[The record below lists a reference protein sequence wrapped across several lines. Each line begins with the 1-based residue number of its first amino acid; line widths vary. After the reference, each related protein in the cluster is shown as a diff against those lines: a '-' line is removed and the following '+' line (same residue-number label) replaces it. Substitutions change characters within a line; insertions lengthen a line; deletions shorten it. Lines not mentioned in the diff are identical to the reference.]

1 MARPRIGRVSSLQQ
15 TKLFAGLLSAEL
27 RMLEQTS
34 HLQRFQPGEVIFKE
48 GDTGD
53 GLFIVDEGEVQ
64 ISVIVADG
72 QRRQLAKIGPG
83 DFFGEMAVLEAAP
96 RSASAGALTAAT
108 VRFIPS
114 AELFK
119 VLERAPKVAV
129 SLLREVSQR
138 LREFDDQ
145 FLQELIQA
153 ERLGLVGRF
162 TRSILH
168 DIKGPLTVISMAGEV
183 GCAPDTPPEM
193 RKISLKRIRTQVDR
207 MAQMINELM
216 EFTKGGRSQMVLAR
230 LDFTGYLNQILDEI
244 RQELRARRVEVVR
257 EGSLG
262 SVSLPFD
269 PHRLT
274 NVLWNL
280 VNNAL
285 DAMPDGGK
293 LIIRTNVTSTDLVVE
308 IEDTG
313 PGIAPEIAQRLFEPF
328 ATFGKARG
336 TGLGLSICKKII
348 EDHGGA
354 IRAISQPGR
363 GAIFQ
368 FTLPL
373 QRA

>member
-1 MARPRIGRVSSLQQ
+1 MTGLQH

-34 HLQRFQPGEVIFKE
+34 HLQRFKAGEVIFKE
-48 GDTGD
+48 GDPGD
-53 GLFIVDEGEVQ
+53 GLYIVDEGEVQ

-72 QRRQLAKIGPG
+72 QRKQLAKIGPG
-83 DFFGEMAVLEAAP
+83 DFFGEMAVLESAP
-96 RSASAGALTAAT
+96 RSASASALMATT

-183 GCAPDTPPEM
+183 GCDPATTPEM
-193 RKISLKRIRTQVDR
+193 RKTSLTRIRTQVDR

-216 EFTKGGRSQMVLAR
+216 EFTRGERSQMVLAR
-230 LDFTGYLNQILDEI
+230 LDFSAYLAQLIEEI

-262 SVSLPFD
+262 HVSLPFD

-274 NVLWNL
+274 NVFWNL

-285 DAMPDGGK
+285 DAMPEGGR
-293 LIIRTNVTSTDLVVE
+293 LILRANVTDTDLVVE

-313 PGIAPEIAQRLFEPF
+313 KGIAPEIAQRLFEPF

-348 EDHGGA
+348 EDHSGT

-373 QRA
+373 KKA

>member
-1 MARPRIGRVSSLQQ
+1 VNSLQH

-34 HLQRFQPGEVIFKE
+34 HLLRFQPGEVVFKE
-48 GDTGD
+48 GDPGD
-53 GLFIVDEGEVQ
+53 GLYIVDEGEVL
-64 ISVIVADG
+64 ITVLVADQ
-72 QRRQLAKIGPG
+72 QRRQLTKIGPG

-96 RSASAGALTAAT
+96 RSASASALQPTI

-114 AELFK
+114 SELFK

-145 FLQELIQA
+145 FLHELIQA

-183 GCAPDTPPEM
+183 GCAPDTTADM
-193 RKISLKRIRTQVDR
+193 RKTSLKRIRTQVDR

-216 EFTKGGRSQMVLAR
+216 EFTKGERSQMVLAR
-230 LDFTGYLNQILDEI
+230 LDFTTYLNQILDEI
-244 RQELRARRVEVVR
+244 RPELRVRRVEIVR
-257 EGSLG
+257 EGSLD

-274 NVLWNL
+274 NVFWNL

-285 DAMPDGGK
+285 DAMPEGGK
-293 LIIRTNVTSTDLVVE
+293 LILRASVADPQLVVE

-313 PGIAPEIAQRLFEPF
+313 PGIAPEIASKLFEPF

-348 EDHGGA
+348 EDHGGT
-354 IRAISQPGR
+354 IRAISTPGR

-373 QRA
+373 KQG